1 MKAMEAAPFQMT
13 TCSHCGL
20 KFSAV
25 SPSQKFCCH
34 GCEFVYGLIRSHG
47 LDEFYRLRDE
57 NPPECPIPARVS
69 SETYEFCDD
78 PEFIRRASADGRHMN
93 FYLEGLSCG
102 ACVWLLEKL
111 PDFCADV
118 ESAFVNMST
127 STIEVTR
134 VEGGSFAEI
143 ARALNRVGYPPH
155 PVLDSD
161 SAKELRR
168 RERRRDLIRIGIAA
182 AATGNIMILAV
193 SLYGG
198 AEGAVAVHFR
208 WLTSLLALPVLSYCA
223 WPFYLSAF
231 SALRARR
238 LNIDVPIVAA
248 LIAGVLI
255 SLIGL
260 WSGEDTI
267 YFDSLSM
274 LVFLLLS
281 SRFWLKSVQE
291 NHLDV
296 SHLEDELLLGTV
308 VRLHPEGGSERV
320 STLSLKEGDL
330 IEISGEMNIPIDGIV
345 VSGEGYY
352 QVAALTGESD
362 AEVVQIGREVEAGS
376 RNLVGKWIM
385 RVSRPASESRLAS
398 ILRDTERSSRS
409 KSKIVLF
416 ADRVSRWFVGIVMA
430 LAAGVALAF
439 LPTDPQE
446 GFMRALALV
455 IVTCPCVF
463 GMAIPLSVSL
473 AIRAAA
479 RHGLVVKDG
488 NALERLTKI
497 RRLVFDKTG
506 TLTSGDMR
514 VLAIAV
520 SEFNRKHLQAVASL
534 ENGQAHPVARALLKA
549 VTDLGFTPGSA
560 MEVKALPSGGI
571 EGWVEGRLYSIRPC
585 APSSKSEGL
594 QQIKAKY
601 ELCSGD
607 EVLAVFEIGD
617 EIRRGAPELI
627 QWARKKGYSIQLVSG
642 DRREVVEDCARKIG
656 LKIEDTIAQATPEA
670 KSELLKEYGTSAA
683 MIGDGANDAAALA
696 SAGVGIAVRGSIDV
710 SFRAADVYL
719 MSENLAVLPKLFG
732 IARAT
737 RNVIRRNLLFSAS
750 FNVVSGV
757 LALSGYMTPLL
768 AAVLMPTSSLI
779 VLISA
784 LSTGNRLMN
793 TKGERS

>member
-1 MKAMEAAPFQMT
+1 MSATEAVQYQAAA
-13 TCSHCGL
+13 CEHCGL
-20 KFSAV
+20 KFFPK

-47 LDEFYRLRDE
+47 LDEYYRLRQE
-57 NPPECPIPARVS
+57 NPPTCPIPARVS

-78 PEFIRRASADGRHMN
+78 PEFVRRASTDGRRML
-93 FYLEGLSCG
+93 FFLEGMNCS

-111 PDFCADV
+111 PDFCSDA
-118 ESAFVNMST
+118 ESAFVNMSS

-134 VEGGSFAEI
+134 VEGGSFASI
-143 ARALNRVGYPPH
+143 ARALNGLGYPPH
-155 PVLDSD
+155 PVMDAD
-161 SAKELRR
+161 SAKALRR
-168 RERRRDLIRIGIAA
+168 RERRRDLIRIGVAA

-198 AEGAVAVHFR
+198 AEGVVATYFR
-208 WLTSLLALPVLSYCA
+208 WLTALLALPVLTYCA
-223 WPFYLSAF
+223 WPFYQSAF
-231 SALRARR
+231 GAIRSRR

-248 LIAGVLI
+248 LVAGIII

-260 WSGEDTI
+260 WNGEDTL

-308 VRLHPEGGSERV
+308 VRLSPDGARERV

-330 IEISGEMNIPIDGIV
+330 IEISGEMNIPIDGVV
-345 VSGEGYY
+345 VSGEGFY

-362 AEVVQIGREVEAGS
+362 AEEVHVGREVEAGS
-376 RNLVGKWIM
+376 RNLVGRWVM
-385 RVSRPASESRLAS
+385 RVLRPASESRLAS
-398 ILRDTERSSRS
+398 ILRDTERSSRA
-409 KSKIVLF
+409 KSSIILF

-430 LAAGVALAF
+430 LAVGVALYF
-439 LPTDPQE
+439 LPTNPHE

-479 RHGLVVKDG
+479 RNGMVIKDG

-514 VLAIAV
+514 VLTIAV
-520 SEFNRKHLQAVASL
+520 TESNRKHLQAVASI
-534 ENGQAHPVARALLKA
+534 ENGQPHPVARALVKA
-549 VTDLGFTPGSA
+549 VEELGFKPGTA
-560 MEVKALPSGGI
+560 TDVKPLPSGGI
-571 EGWVEGRLYSIRPC
+571 EGRIDGRLYFIRPC
-585 APSSKSEGL
+585 APDVKSEGFK
-594 QQIKAKY
+594 QIKAKY

-617 EIRRGAPELI
+617 DIRKGAPELI
-627 QWARKKGYSIQLVSG
+627 EWTRKEGYSVQLLSG
-642 DRREVVEDCARKIG
+642 DRKEVVEDCARKIG
-656 LKIEDTIAQATPEA
+656 LKADEAIAQATPEE
-670 KSELLKEYGTSAA
+670 KSQILKKYGISAA

-696 SAGVGIAVRGSIDV
+696 SASVGIAVRGSIDV

-719 MSENLAVLPKLFG
+719 MSENLAILPRLFK

-737 RNVIRRNLLFSAS
+737 RNAIRRNLVFSAG
-750 FNVVSGV
+750 FNLLSGV
-757 LALSGYMTPLL
+757 LALGGYMTPLL
-768 AAVLMPTSSLI
+768 AAVLMPTSSII
-779 VLISA
+779 VLLSA
-784 LSTGNRLMN
+784 LSTGNRFM
-793 TKGERS
+793 KQGGERP